1 MESALLWSSVALL
14 ALAGWAATLFVVTKA
29 LIPQAKALETL
40 QRVDTLIDNRIRS
53 VVERIQQR
61 QGKLPDAKT
70 VGSRPT
76 ESPDDAAASAIRDIF
91 GSAPLLPIDEQP
103 ESGIEVVE

>member
-14 ALAGWAATLFVVTKA
+14 ALAGWAATLFVVTKS
-29 LIPQAKALETL
+29 IVPQANALNTL
-40 QRVDTLIDNRIRS
+40 QKVDAFIDERVRT

-61 QGKLPDAKT
+61 QGKLPDPKT
-70 VGSRPT
+70 IGT
-76 ESPDDAAASAIRDIF
+76 EKVRNPDDAAAAAIRDVF
-91 GSAPLLPIDEQP
+91 GAPPLLPIDEQP